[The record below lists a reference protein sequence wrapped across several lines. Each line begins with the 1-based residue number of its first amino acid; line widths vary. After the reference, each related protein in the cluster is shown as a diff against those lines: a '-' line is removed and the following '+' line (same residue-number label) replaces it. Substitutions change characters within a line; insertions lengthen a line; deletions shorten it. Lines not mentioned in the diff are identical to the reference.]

1 MRKQFALCAVAVATV
16 LAVLPAGTAMAQPRS
31 RGQSPAQTAAAQR
44 RLSLGAVH
52 LVTGTVRNTAGHA
65 VSGACVVAAGPT
77 GQVKIARTGADGWYE
92 LALPRTGAY
101 TLRYR
106 NCAPGIAP
114 TPAAPDRQVVIGAS
128 PITSL
133 PATIL
138 ERPDSASRPTALAA
152 AGVVMAGHRRIML
165 AQPGEVIVNGQSTR
179 PAAGSVGLA
188 VVTGKVTSPAGRP
201 LAGICMWIVG
211 KGFAAGTATNKHGTY
226 RFEVG
231 GPGFPYGKYPVE
243 FDSFCT
249 GANPFPPPIAPGPW
263 APEWYKDKFSAA
275 KANKVL
281 VKVGKT
287 TRGINAV
294 MRPGGEVS
302 GTISG
307 SDHRRLKNACAFV
320 TDPAGQET
328 GQAVTNAKG
337 HYTVTGLDPGS
348 YRVIA
353 VPACTGG
360 ASDYGQAWY
369 PKAASLKSARA
380 VKVRLGHVTGG
391 INVVVPKLGIVT
403 GVIRLGGKTGKPLGG
418 MCVDVYSP
426 TNFNLDFSANSRSN
440 GRFTIEGVPAG
451 RYQAEANPG
460 CNNNGNYAYASYP
473 GTVRVSDGKTTSGIN
488 MYLQPGGTLTGT
500 VTDAAT
506 AAPLA
511 GVCVTDDDGDVATTG
526 ADGRYTIDQLPAE
539 RTSVTFIGGCGNTGS
554 YAPQYWNDQASQEAA
569 GTVVVKAG
577 HVTAGINAAMQPG
590 ATISGKTT
598 RASGQAVGQVCV
610 SALPIDFAGTAYSQ
624 VGANVTTT
632 ATGAYTIANL
642 APGPYAIVFWSGCEG
657 ISTYAAAQQWFK
669 GQPTED
675 SAGLVSAP
683 AGQPVAGINAV
694 LTRSGAIAGTVTDA
708 TGQPVDFGCVAA
720 VNQTSGLAGGDITF
734 SFSGQY
740 EITGL
745 APGRY
750 TVLAS
755 SCFGGSD
762 AGATH
767 LGVVTVRAG
776 HTTRNVNLRLAR
788 GASITGKLTVTG
800 TGAPAKNVCVDA
812 SPATSS
818 LAKQELFGSEGV
830 TNAAGKYRIGGLASG
845 RYWIEVFTNCL
856 GPASNLA
863 SVNLRHTVWVSAGK
877 VKPNVNVV
885 LRPGGSIAGQVSG
898 PGAQPEPGQCVEI
911 DSLSGGPGALGVTGA
926 GGKYTLGGL
935 AVGRYKVEF
944 GDAFCSDGA
953 AGLGVQWYNGAPG
966 PGSAALVDV
975 RADHTTGS
983 IDAALPADGTITG
996 SVTGTGAAP
1005 LTGVCVSAVPVAGG
1019 EPATFTVTAGGTYS
1033 LAGIR
1038 PGKYRVEFQAGCG
1051 KSGVKTQWW
1060 DAAASGATA
1069 MAITVGAGAT
1079 VSGIDAV
1086 MTGG

>member
-1 MRKQFALCAVAVATV
+1 MKRLVLGAVATATAIALV
-16 LAVLPAGTAMAQPRS
+16 PAGAAIAQPHSAGPSPVRAPATPQRTS
-31 RGQSPAQTAAAQR
+31 RT
-44 RLSLGAVH
+44 AVH
-52 LVTGTVRNTAGHA
+52 LVTGVVRDQSGHP
-65 VSGACVVAAGPT
+65 VSGACVLAASAT
-77 GQVKIARTGADGWYE
+77 GQVKIARTGSAGQYQ
-92 LALPRTGAY
+92 LPLPRTGAY
-101 TLRYR
+101 TISYR
-106 NCAPGIAP
+106 ICQPGH
-114 TPAAPDRQVVIGAS
+114 AATGPVLSRHILVGAS
-128 PITSL
+128 AITSL
-133 PATIL
+133 PAMTL
-138 ERPDSASRPTALAA
+138 ARRASASPQAVLAA
-152 AGVVMAGHRRIML
+152 AGVVVPQHRRIIV
-165 AQPGEVIVNGQSTR
+165 AQPGDEIASGRAR
-179 PAAGSVGLA
+179 PAQAGDSSLA

-201 LAGICMWIVG
+201 LAGICMWLING
-211 KGFAAGTATNKHGTY
+211 GFAAGTETNKHGIY
-226 RFEVG
+226 RLEFG
-231 GPGFPYGKYPVE
+231 GGFTSGKFPIQ
-243 FDSFCT
+243 FDSSCDT
-249 GANPFPPPIAPGPW
+249 SDPFGPIAPGPW
-263 APEWYKDKFSAA
+263 APEWYKGKFSAA

-281 VKVGKT
+281 VKAGKT

-294 MRPGGEVS
+294 MRRAGQVS

-307 SDHRRLKNACAFV
+307 SDHRRLKNACVFV

-328 GQAVTNAKG
+328 GQAITNAKG

-348 YRVIA
+348 YRVVA
-353 VPACTGG
+353 VPGCAGG
-360 ASDYGQAWY
+360 ATDYGQAWY
-369 PKAASLKSARA
+369 PKAASLKSAHA

-391 INVVVPKLGIVT
+391 INVVLPKLGIVT
-403 GVIRLGGKTGKPLGG
+403 GVIRLGGQAGKPLGG

-426 TNFNLDFSANSRSN
+426 TNFNLDFFASSRSN

-460 CNNNGNYAYASYP
+460 CNNNGNYASASYP

-500 VTDAAT
+500 VKDAAT
-506 AAPLA
+506 AIPLA

-526 ADGRYTIDQLPAE
+526 ADGSYTIDQLPAE
-539 RTSVTFIGGCGNTGS
+539 RTAVTFFGGCGNVGS
-554 YAPQYWNDQASQEAA
+554 YAPQYWNDQVSQEAA

-577 HVTAGINAAMQPG
+577 HVTAGINAAMLAG

-610 SALPIDFAGTAYSQ
+610 SALPVDFAGTAYSQ
-624 VGANVTTT
+624 FGPSVTTNG
-632 ATGAYTIANL
+632 TGAYTVANL

-657 ISTYAAAQQWFK
+657 ISAYAAAQQWFK

-694 LTRSGAIAGTVTDA
+694 LTRSGSITGTVTDA
-708 TGQPVDFGCVAA
+708 AGQPVDFGCVAA
-720 VNQTSGLAGGDITF
+720 VSQTSGLAGGDITF
-734 SFSGQY
+734 SFAGQY

-750 TVLAS
+750 SVLAS

-767 LGVVTVRAG
+767 LGVVTVRVG
-776 HTTRNVNLRLAR
+776 HTTRNVNVRLAR
-788 GASITGKLTVTG
+788 GASITGRLTVIG
-800 TGAPAKNVCVDA
+800 TGAPARNVCVDA
-812 SPATSS
+812 FPATSS
-818 LAKQELFGSEGV
+818 LAKQELFSSEGV
-830 TNAAGKYRIGGLASG
+830 TNAAGNYRISGLARG
-845 RYWIEVFTNCL
+845 RYRIEVFTNCF

-885 LRPGGSIAGQVSG
+885 LRQGGSIAGQVSG

-911 DSLSGGPGALGVTGA
+911 YSLSGGPGALGVTGA
-926 GGKYTLGGL
+926 GGKYNLDGL

-966 PGSAALVDV
+966 PGSAAVVDV

-1019 EPATFTVTAGGTYS
+1019 EPAMFTVTAAGTYS
-1033 LAGIR
+1033 LAGIT

-1060 DAAASGATA
+1060 DAAGSSATA
-1069 MAITVGAGAT
+1069 KVITVTAGAT
-1079 VSGIDAV
+1079 VSGIDAA

>member
-1 MRKQFALCAVAVATV
+1 MKRLVLGAVATATAIALV
-16 LAVLPAGTAMAQPRS
+16 PAGAAMAQPHS
-31 RGQSPAQTAAAQR
+31 AGLSPARAPATPR
-44 RLSLGAVH
+44 RTSLTAVH
-52 LVTGTVRNTAGHA
+52 LVTGVVRDQSGRP
-65 VSGACVVAAGPT
+65 VSDACVLAASAT
-77 GQVKIARTGADGWYE
+77 GQVKIARTGSAGQYQ
-92 LALPRTGAY
+92 LPLPRTGAY
-101 TLRYR
+101 TISYRTCRPGHAATGPVLRR
-106 NCAPGIAP
+106 PIL
-114 TPAAPDRQVVIGAS
+114 VGAS
-128 PITSL
+128 AITSL
-133 PATIL
+133 PAMTL
-138 ERPDSASRPTALAA
+138 ARRASASPQAALAA
-152 AGVVMAGHRRIML
+152 AGVVGPERRRIIV
-165 AQPGEVIVNGQSTR
+165 AQPGEEIAGR
-179 PAAGSVGLA
+179 RARAAGAGDSSLT
-188 VVTGKVTSPAGRP
+188 VVTGKVISPAGRP
-201 LAGICMWIVG
+201 LAGICTWLVSG
-211 KGFAAGTATNKHGTY
+211 GFAAGTETNKHGVY
-226 RFEVG
+226 RLEFG
-231 GPGFPYGKYPVE
+231 GGFTAGKFPIQ
-243 FDSFCT
+243 FDSSCDT
-249 GANPFPPPIAPGPW
+249 ANPFGPIAPGPW
-263 APEWYKDKFSAA
+263 APEWYKGKFSAA
-275 KANKVL
+275 KATKVL
-281 VKVGKT
+281 VRAGKT

-307 SDHRRLKNACAFV
+307 SDHRRLKNACVFV
-320 TDPAGQET
+320 TDPAGSEL
-328 GQAVTNAKG
+328 GQAITNAKG

-348 YRVIA
+348 YRVVA
-353 VPACTGG
+353 VPGCAGG

-369 PKAASLKSARA
+369 PKAGSLKSAHT

-391 INVVVPKLGIVT
+391 INVVLPKLGIVT

-426 TNFNLDFSANSRSN
+426 TNFNLDFFTSSRSN
-440 GRFTIEGVPAG
+440 GRFMIEGVPAG

-460 CNNNGNYAYASYP
+460 CNNNGNYAFASYP

-488 MYLQPGGTLTGT
+488 IYLQPGGTLTGT
-500 VTDAAT
+500 VKDAAT
-506 AAPLA
+506 ATSLA
-511 GVCVTDDDGDVATTG
+511 GVCVSDDDGDFATTG
-526 ADGRYTIDQLPAE
+526 ADGTYTIDQLPAE
-539 RTSVTFIGGCGNTGS
+539 RTAVTFIGGCGNTGS

-569 GTVVVKAG
+569 GTVVVKPG
-577 HVTAGINAAMQPG
+577 HVTAGINAAMLPG

-598 RASGQAVGQVCV
+598 RTSGQAVGQVCV
-610 SALPIDFAGTAYSQ
+610 SALPADFAGTAYSQ
-624 VGANVTTT
+624 FGANVTTT
-632 ATGAYTIANL
+632 GTGAYTLANL

-657 ISTYAAAQQWFK
+657 ISAYAAAQQWFK

-683 AGQPVAGINAV
+683 GGQPVAGINAV
-694 LTRSGAIAGTVTDA
+694 LTRSGSITGTVTDA
-708 TGQPVDFGCVAA
+708 AGQPVDFGCVAA
-720 VNQTSGLAGGDITF
+720 VSQTSGLAGGDITF

-740 EITGL
+740 QITGL

-755 SCFGGSD
+755 SCFSGSD

-776 HTTRNVNLRLAR
+776 RTTRKVNLRLAR
-788 GASITGKLTVTG
+788 GGSITGKLTVIG

-818 LAKQELFGSEGV
+818 VAKQELFGSEGV
-830 TNAAGKYRIGGLASG
+830 TDAAGNYRIGGLTSG
-845 RYWIEVFTNCL
+845 RYWIEVFTNCF

-863 SVNLRHTVWVSAGK
+863 SVNLRHTLWVSAGK

-885 LRPGGSIAGQVSG
+885 LRQGGSIAGHVSG
-898 PGAQPEPGQCVEI
+898 PGAQPEPGQCVEV

-926 GGKYTLGGL
+926 GGKYTLDGL

-966 PGSAALVDV
+966 PGSATVVGV

-1005 LTGVCVSAVPVAGG
+1005 LTGVCVSAVPAAGG

-1033 LAGIR
+1033 LAGIL

-1060 DAAASGATA
+1060 DDAGSSATA
-1069 MAITVGAGAT
+1069 KFITVAAGAT
-1079 VSGIDAV
+1079 VASIDAA